1 MVPNISAQ
9 KRTGKVK
16 LVTHSITFARHELA
30 SVTAASLDAQARE
43 GSKALQVKDEAAL
56 KDPYQRLMARNFRE
70 LNHHLWE
77 LRDSIAIVAD
87 WMQKVEEERR
97 AAREKQR

>member
-1 MVPNISAQ
+1 MARP
-9 KRTGKVK
+9 RD
-16 LVTHSITFARHELA
+16 THPP
-30 SVTAASLDAQARE
+30 DPD
-43 GSKALQVKDEAAL
+43 KDEAAL

-97 AAREKQR
+97 VARMKNG